1 MSAYHF
7 ACVRARSVWLY
18 RSSELIR
25 AGFDISLRAT
35 WSDIEHPSKQ
45 TLYSSEYML
54 AIKRIRRALFHMLW
68 RGLKD

>member
-35 WSDIEHPSKQ
+35 WSDMNLPQNRPCIVQS
-45 TLYSSEYML
+45 
-54 AIKRIRRALFHMLW
+54 IC
-68 RGLKD
+68 